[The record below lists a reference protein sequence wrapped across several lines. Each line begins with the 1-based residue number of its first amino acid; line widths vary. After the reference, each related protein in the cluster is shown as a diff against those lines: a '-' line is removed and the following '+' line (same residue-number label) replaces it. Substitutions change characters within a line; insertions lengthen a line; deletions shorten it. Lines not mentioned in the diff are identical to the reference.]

1 MSASKFRDKKVGAA
15 EYLGI
20 QPVGGSFEKGRCRVP
35 LPVCIQ
41 SLQGQSSSITP
52 MHRQPWVATAV
63 HQHQASPAYIE
74 LAEQS
79 GGGGSR
85 MVETKVDLAS
95 KLMRTTSVSCTGEP
109 QVRKLVHT
117 VYVNL
122 HSLFCRDLQWRL

>member
-1 MSASKFRDKKVGAA
+1 M
-15 EYLGI
+15 
-20 QPVGGSFEKGRCRVP
+20 
-35 LPVCIQ
+35 PVCIQ
-41 SLQGQSSSITP
+41 SLQGQASTITP
-52 MHRQPWVATAV
+52 MHRQPWVASAV

-109 QVRKLVHT
+109 QVRKLVHI
-117 VYVNL
+117 
-122 HSLFCRDLQWRL
+122 

>member
-1 MSASKFRDKKVGAA
+1 
-15 EYLGI
+15 
-20 QPVGGSFEKGRCRVP
+20 
-35 LPVCIQ
+35 
-41 SLQGQSSSITP
+41 
-52 MHRQPWVATAV
+52 
-63 HQHQASPAYIE
+63 
-74 LAEQS
+74 
-79 GGGGSR
+79 